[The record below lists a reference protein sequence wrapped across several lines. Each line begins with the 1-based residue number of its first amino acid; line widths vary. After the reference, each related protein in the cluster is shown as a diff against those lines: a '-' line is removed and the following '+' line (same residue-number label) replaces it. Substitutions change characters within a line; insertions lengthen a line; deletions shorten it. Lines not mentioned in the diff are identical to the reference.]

1 MLLNILK
8 SKLHRAVITMADVDY
23 MGSIA
28 IDSELME
35 AVGLRPYE
43 QVHVWDVT
51 NGARFI
57 TYAIEEKAGSGEICV
72 NGAAAKL
79 VSKGDLI
86 IIASF
91 AQVDEEEMKTWSPR
105 IALVNSHNKVE
116 RYLKQ

>member
-1 MLLNILK
+1 MLK
-8 SKLHRAVITMADVDY
+8 SKLHRATITMADVDY

-28 IDSELME
+28 IDTELLD
-35 AVGLRPYE
+35 AVGIRPYE
-43 QVHVWDVT
+43 QVHVWDIT

-57 TYAIEEKAGSGEICV
+57 TYAIEEEAGSGEICV

-79 VSKGDLI
+79 VRVGDVI

-91 AQVDEEEMKTWSPR
+91 AQVDEKEAETWTPQ
-105 IALVNSHNKVE
+105 IALINSQNKVE